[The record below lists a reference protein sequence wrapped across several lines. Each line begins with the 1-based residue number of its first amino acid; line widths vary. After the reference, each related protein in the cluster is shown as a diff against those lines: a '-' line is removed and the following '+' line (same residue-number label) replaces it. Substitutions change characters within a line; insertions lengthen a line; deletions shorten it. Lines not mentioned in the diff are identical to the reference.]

1 DQPNVFFFKI
11 YHDGCFTLKPVRAY
25 VGAQLSHVDVV
36 DIDEFYLHDLNEMVA
51 QLGYGV
57 ADLMHY
63 HFLRPRLSL
72 GYGPHPLTGDVDV
85 LELEK
90 YVKDNKII
98 FVYVEYG
105 STTIE
110 SIFATPKNGVVIE
123 EVDNQL
129 RKAPIVIDGSRDVN
143 KNLIPICSR
152 NLTKEWEEG
161 TSKALTIGDVM
172 KKFRL
177 TAEETN
183 PLDDLD
189 YILCEYANTGRVRT
203 NHVEAPV
210 EDVVDCDR
218 VDETQKVG
226 HLGNYIE
233 VKGDIENGTKEDKYP
248 CFYKCLLHILLKAY
262 GRLEH

>member
-1 DQPNVFFFKI
+1 DQPNVIFFKI
-11 YHDGCFTLKPVRAY
+11 HHDGCFTLKPVRAY

-36 DIDEFYLHDLNEMVA
+36 DINEFYLHDLNEMVA

-72 GYGPHPLTGDVDV
+72 GYGPHPLTDDVDV
-85 LELEK
+85 LETAK

-129 RKAPIVIDGSRDVN
+129 RKAPTVIDG
-143 KNLIPICSR
+143 
-152 NLTKEWEEG
+152 LT
-161 TSKALTIGDVM
+161 V
-172 KKFRL
+172 
-177 TAEETN
+177 EETN

-189 YILCEYANTGRVRT
+189 YILCEYTNTGRVRT

-226 HLGNYIE
+226 
-233 VKGDIENGTKEDKYP
+233 
-248 CFYKCLLHILLKAY
+248 
-262 GRLEH
+262 